1 MNRGR
6 AVLHGPA
13 FLGPAKAGPAC
24 FGRSVGHDGM
34 AGTGVCAVPVSGG
47 AAGAACAS
55 PGTWGAAP
63 ELSGGGAGVRPARPP
78 GRVEQALNRPGECR
92 AVADP
97 VRGTVRVYCRRP
109 TDGRE
114 IRRVLT
120 EQGCSVHALTGV

>member
-1 MNRGR
+1 MTEW
-6 AVLHGPA
+6 
-13 FLGPAKAGPAC
+13 LGPA
-24 FGRSVGHDGM
+24 
-34 AGTGVCAVPVSGG
+34 CALCLCLAALRVRRTLRRERGAPRLSYLAVAQVSGLRSR
-47 AAGAACAS
+47 A
-55 PGTWGAAP
+55 
-63 ELSGGGAGVRPARPP
+63 

-109 TDGRE
+109 PDGRE